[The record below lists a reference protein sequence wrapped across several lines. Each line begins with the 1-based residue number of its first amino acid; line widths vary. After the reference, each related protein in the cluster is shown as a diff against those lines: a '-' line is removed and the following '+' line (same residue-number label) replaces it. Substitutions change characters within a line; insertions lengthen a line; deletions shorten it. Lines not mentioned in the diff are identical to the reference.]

1 MTLIEKFQW
10 LTDTYAKERWS
21 ASEIVLCIELIR
33 KWNSVGRKSP
43 FTMTDTEI
51 QKKTGMT
58 RPTISRAR
66 RSLIKRGHIVFGKGH
81 KGKVSSYTLTD

>member
-10 LTDTYAKERWS
+10 LTDTYAKEGWS
-21 ASEIVLCIELIR
+21 TSEIVLCIELIR

-43 FTMTDTEI
+43 FTMTGTEL
-51 QKKTGMT
+51 QKRTGMT
-58 RPTISRAR
+58 KPTISRAR